1 MSTSDKLL
9 SVLGLFT
16 ADTPEW
22 TVEAAAKHL
31 NLAVSTTYRY
41 FRSLSEVGLIVAFAA
56 GRYVLGPAI
65 IHLDRQTRLLD
76 PLIRTARPVMER
88 LIHQVGAPGV
98 LLLCRLYRN
107 QVMCV
112 HQERSGDPERAV
124 SYERG
129 RLMPL
134 HRGAA
139 SKAILAHMPMRLV
152 RAFHR
157 DHAREME
164 AVSLG
169 RTWDEVK
176 RHMRQLRTAGVC
188 VTHAELDP
196 GVTGIAVPLFYPDGG
211 VVGSLGLVL
220 PDAGGMSQAVA
231 GLSGLL
237 RFAGGEI
244 GVGLETLATDRAG
257 AGDEQR
263 AIDDR
268 VAARRSGRSAA
279 ERQAGRTGSGGNP
292 DALAEP
298 QRRVAGR
305 R

>member
-16 ADTPEW
+16 AGTPEW
-22 TVEAAAKHL
+22 TVEAAAKRL
-31 NLAVSTTYRY
+31 DLAVSTTYRY

-76 PLIRTARPVMER
+76 PLIKTARPVMER
-88 LIHQVGAPGV
+88 LIHQVGVPGV

-112 HQERSGDPERAV
+112 HQERSGSPECAV

-139 SKAILAHMPMRLV
+139 SKAILAHMPARSV

-157 DHAREME
+157 DYAREME
-164 AVSLG
+164 ALSLG

-176 RHMRQLRTAGVC
+176 QHMRQLRTAGVC

-196 GVTGIAVPLFYPDGG
+196 GVTGIAVPLFNPDGS
-211 VVGSLGLVL
+211 VVGSLGFVL
-220 PDAGGMSQAVA
+220 PDAERAAQEVA
-231 GLSGLL
+231 GLSSRL
-237 RFAGGEI
+237 RSAGGEI
-244 GVGLETLATDRAG
+244 NAKLETLALG
-257 AGDEQR
+257 C
-263 AIDDR
+263 
-268 VAARRSGRSAA
+268 AA
-279 ERQAGRTGSGGNP
+279 AGRGTVATHGRARTLGSGP
-292 DALAEP
+292 SAEP
-298 QRRVAGR
+298 GQRKAG
-305 R
+305 

>member
-22 TVEAAAKHL
+22 TVEAAAKRL
-31 NLAVSTTYRY
+31 DLAVSTTYRY

-76 PLIRTARPVMER
+76 PLIKTARPVMER
-88 LIHQVGAPGV
+88 LVLQAGVPGV

-112 HQERSGDPERAV
+112 HQERSGHPECAV

-139 SKAILAHMPMRLV
+139 SKAILAHMPARSV

-176 RHMRQLRTAGVC
+176 QHVRQLRTAGVC

-196 GVTGIAVPLFYPDGG
+196 GVTGIAVPLFNPDGS
-211 VVGSLGLVL
+211 VVGSLGFVL
-220 PDAGGMSQAVA
+220 PDADGVSQAVT

-237 RFAGGEI
+237 RSAGGEI
-244 GVGLETLATDRAG
+244 GAGLETLATDRVG
-257 AGDEQR
+257 AGDEEG
-263 AIDDR
+263 AIHDR
-268 VAARRSGRSAA
+268 VGARGFGHSATEKWAGRPGTGRGPDASAA
-279 ERQAGRTGSGGNP
+279 PRRRTAG
-292 DALAEP
+292 
-298 QRRVAGR
+298 GR
-305 R
+305 

>member
-31 NLAVSTTYRY
+31 NLAVSTAYRY
-41 FRSLSEVGLIVAFAA
+41 FRSLGDVGLIVAFAA

-76 PLIRTARPVMER
+76 PLIKTARPVMER
-88 LIHQVGAPGV
+88 LVLQVGAPGV

-112 HQERSGDPERAV
+112 HQERSGSPECAV

-139 SKAILAHMPMRLV
+139 SKAILAHLPARSV
-152 RAFHR
+152 RTLHR

-164 AVSLG
+164 ATLLG

-176 RHMRQLRTAGVC
+176 QHMRQLRTAGVC

-196 GVTGIAVPLFYPDGG
+196 GVTGIAVPLFNPDGS
-211 VVGSLGLVL
+211 VVGSLGFVL
-220 PDAGGMSQAVA
+220 PDAGGALQTVA
-231 GLSGLL
+231 GLTSLL
-237 RFAGGEI
+237 RSAGGEI
-244 GVGLETLATDRAG
+244 SARLETLATDRAA
-257 AGDEQR
+257 AGGGSTPVHGRARALRSGPLAAKRQSEESGTGEGRDVPAEPRQR
-263 AIDDR
+263 A
-268 VAARRSGRSAA
+268 
-279 ERQAGRTGSGGNP
+279 AGRC
-292 DALAEP
+292 
-298 QRRVAGR
+298 
-305 R
+305 

>member
-16 ADTPEW
+16 AEAPEW

-41 FRSLSEVGLIVAFAA
+41 FRSLGEVGLIVAFAA

-65 IHLDRQTRLLD
+65 IQLDRQTRMLD
-76 PLIRTARPVMER
+76 PLIKTARPVMER
-88 LIHQVGAPGV
+88 LIHKIEAPGV

-112 HQERSGDPERAV
+112 HQEYRGAPECAV

-139 SKAILAHMPMRLV
+139 SKVTLAHMSARAV

-176 RHMRQLRTAGVC
+176 QHLRRIRTAGVS

-196 GVTGIAVPLFYPDGG
+196 DVTGIAVPLFDPDRS
-211 VVGSLGLVL
+211 VMGSLGFVM
-220 PDAGGMSQAVA
+220 PDASGVSQAITD
-231 GLSGLL
+231 LSGLL
-237 RFAGGEI
+237 R
-244 GVGLETLATDRAG
+244 
-257 AGDEQR
+257 
-263 AIDDR
+263 
-268 VAARRSGRSAA
+268 
-279 ERQAGRTGSGGNP
+279 
-292 DALAEP
+292 
-298 QRRVAGR
+298 
-305 R
+305 